1 MKHPFFPSL
10 AVACLMFTLTLGA
23 CADHSVADTHRRSN
37 APSANTS
44 GPIPTRD
51 GRNSQYV
58 AGNTVG
64 GGTGSEYSVP
74 TGSQIPRRYN
84 RAGYTTDAPDP
95 AFVYDHDDIR
105 VQSTNTVGDQLRNV
119 PGVNVAGSR

>member
-1 MKHPFFPSL
+1 MKHLSFSYL
-10 AVACLMFTLTLGA
+10 AITCLAFTLSLGA
-23 CADHSVADTHRRSN
+23 CANHSVADNQRRSN

-44 GPIPTRD
+44 GTIPTKD

-95 AFVYDHDDIR
+95 SFVYDHDDIR
-105 VQSTNTVGDQLRNV
+105 VQSTNTVQDQLRNV

>member
-1 MKHPFFPSL
+1 MKNLPFSYL
-10 AVACLMFTLTLGA
+10 AVVCLTFTFTLGA
-23 CADHSVADTHRRSN
+23 CANHSVADNHRRSN

-105 VQSTNTVGDQLRNV
+105 VQSTNTVGDSLRSV
-119 PGVNVAGSR
+119 PGVNVAGPR